1 MVNMTSMKLSPVMA
15 SRRLQALG
23 FIKRYYLEH
32 GASPS
37 QREIAAAIGASQPR
51 VQAIIRDLERDGLVK
66 RVHGQRRGIML
77 ANRAKHVSAI
87 DALLQLQ
94 EEGWRINEGTKE
106 LMPPLSFP
114 SLPWPPELDHNPDVE
129 IGDLHDGTIQ
139 PR

>member
-1 MVNMTSMKLSPVMA
+1 MADMTPQKLSPVMA
-15 SRRLQALG
+15 SRKLQALG

-37 QREIAAAIGASQPR
+37 QREIASAIGVSQPR
-51 VQAIIRDLERDGLVK
+51 VQALVRDLERDGLVK

-94 EEGWRINEGTKE
+94 DEGWEINLGRME

-114 SLPWPPELDHNPDVE
+114 SLPWPPELDHIPDVE
-129 IGDLHDGTIQ
+129 IGDLNGGFIK
-139 PR
+139 R